1 MASEVM
7 RIAHLSDLHVLQLEG
22 VARRR
27 FLNKRLTGYAN
38 LRFKRNHVHRRQY
51 VEAIAKEIA
60 AQKIDHVVVT
70 GDLTNLALET
80 EFEAARDLLEKSL
93 GLTPDRVSVVP
104 GNHDLYTAGALKSR
118 RFTQFFA
125 EYIQS
130 DLPELAAK
138 TRLGPFPFVRLRGPC
153 AFIGVTTAVPRLPF
167 VASGAIGKLQMDALA
182 KIFAHAE
189 VKKRTPVVLL
199 HHPLHNPPSKL
210 KTLLEGLTDA
220 EQLAAHLRSAVA
232 ADGLVLHGHLHR
244 RQSKL
249 LARDRASIQVV
260 GATSASLHHEDR
272 DRMAGFNVYEVDDDG
287 KVSAVHAQV
296 FEPTAL
302 TFERVAIPR
311 LDSV

>member
-1 MASEVM
+1 M
-7 RIAHLSDLHVLQLEG
+7 RIAHISDLHVLALTG
-22 VARRR
+22 VPRHR

-38 LRFKRNHVHRRQY
+38 LRFKRNHVHKSSY
-51 VEAIAKEIA
+51 VESIAKEIA
-60 AQKIDHVVVT
+60 RSKIDHVVVT

-80 EFEAARDLLEKSL
+80 EFEAARDLLERGL
-93 GLTPDRVSVVP
+93 GLSPKDVSVVP

-153 AFIGVTTAVPRLPF
+153 AIIGLTTAVPRPPF
-167 VASGAIGKLQMDALA
+167 VASGTIGKAQLDAFA
-182 KIFAHAE
+182 KILSHEE
-189 VKKRTPVVLL
+189 VRKRTPVVLL

-220 EQLAAHLRSAVA
+220 DELAEHLRSAVA

-244 RQSKL
+244 RQTKALSH
-249 LARDRASIQVV
+249 DRKGIHVV
-260 GATSASLHHEDR
+260 GATSASLHHEHR
-272 DRMAGFNVYEVDDDG
+272 DRMAGFNVYDIAEDG
-287 KVSAVHAQV
+287 RVELCDARV
-296 FEPTAL
+296 FDAEKE
-302 TFERVAIPR
+302 TFQPAAIPV
-311 LDSV
+311 LG